1 MTQSAELLTSDA
13 SDMPSAE
20 AQSEA
25 ADLAEAGDSADA
37 EALSDEKDDEALRRK
52 KKTLRK
58 LNDLVTPRVS
68 RGGSLT
74 LLCRKVFN
82 VMLYHVQ
89 RQGRPGV
96 DAPLAESAEDEAD
109 YKKYYWLPLSELVKD
124 AAFNSEDT
132 ALIKETLLKLQD
144 IRLVV
149 DTNTKFKSEILI
161 NGICIISGG
170 RGGRTMVGWQLH
182 ETLETLLH
190 SPPGKEFHYT
200 RLSLLYLTSFRSTA
214 AIALY
219 EICKRYQTSPKGKTE
234 EMPWEWWYEFLT
246 GNPVSTE
253 KPQYKYFKRDTLK
266 PAMAE
271 VLTTDVSFTLEEVKN
286 GRRVVGLYFKF
297 SGQSKLPLTTA
308 PEPVIDTNLLNR
320 IVSLG
325 FSARDAEDIL
335 AQHELDMLTRTV
347 DLVEKR
353 MRDMNQPKLNSPA
366 AYLRTALAHRYVD
379 AEVQKRAAPPKPA
392 LAAPKPKKP
401 EITSEQMQ
409 ERAARAEALDAF
421 DALPL
426 EAKGE
431 KFEVFLSEHP
441 ALRASARKRP
451 DGHVVRKA
459 LADWLVKTQSN

>member
-1 MTQSAELLTSDA
+1 MIKSAELRTGKAIALRGS
-13 SDMPSAE
+13 E
-20 AQSEA
+20 HLSEA
-25 ADLAEAGDSADA
+25 AELAEA
-37 EALSDEKDDEALRRK
+37 EAISVDKDEEAGRKK

-58 LNDLVTPRVS
+58 LNDLITPRVS

-96 DAPLAESAEDEAD
+96 EAPVAESAEDEAQF
-109 YKKYYWLPLSELVKD
+109 KKLYWLPLSELVKD

-144 IRLVV
+144 IKLVV
-149 DTNTKFKSEILI
+149 ETNKIFKSDILI
-161 NGICIISGG
+161 SSICIIAGG
-170 RGGRTMVGWQLH
+170 RGGRTMVGWQLQ
-182 ETLETLLH
+182 ETLERLVH
-190 SPPGKEFHYT
+190 SSPDDGFQYT

-219 EICKRYQTSPKGKTE
+219 EICKRYQTSPSGKTD

-253 KPQYKYFKRDTLK
+253 KPEYKYFKRDTLK

-271 VLTTDVSFTLEEVKN
+271 VLTTDVSFELKEVKN
-286 GRRVVGLYFKF
+286 GRRVVSLYFKF
-297 SGQSKLPLTTA
+297 SGQSKLPLTTS

-325 FSARDAEDIL
+325 FGARDAEDIL

-366 AYLRTALAHRYVD
+366 AYLRTALARRYVD

-392 LAAPKPKKP
+392 LAAPKPKEP
-401 EITSEQMQ
+401 EVTLEQMQ

-431 KFEVFLSEHP
+431 KFEEFLSEHP
-441 ALRASARKRP
+441 ALRSSARKRP
-451 DGHVVRKA
+451 DGRFVREA
-459 LADWLVKTQSN
+459 LSDWLVKTQSN